1 MAKILV
7 KLKENSFLD
16 LYKNQYIMA
25 DRPYVVEQSSAIE
38 SVCAQGKM
46 EVLCNTLK
54 PEASDEKLQEFLKKD
69 KDGLKAFL
77 AEYDAKAVKAPA
89 QNNQNQNQN
98 PGNGKDGGNAKS
110 KK

>member
-25 DRPYVVEQSSAIE
+25 DRPYVVETSSAIE
-38 SVCAQGKM
+38 AICAQGKM
-46 EVLCNTLK
+46 EVICNTLK
-54 PEASDEKLQEFLKKD
+54 EDASDEELQKFLKKD
-69 KDGLKAFL
+69 DLKGFL
-77 AEYDAKAVKAPA
+77 AKYDANAKPVENNNPAPA
-89 QNNQNQNQN
+89 KAQTQA
-98 PGNGKDGGNAKS
+98 P

>member
-46 EVLCNTLK
+46 EVLCNTLNQ
-54 PEASDEKLQEFLKKD
+54 EASDEILQGFLKKD
-69 KDGLKAFL
+69 DLKGFLAKYDLKA
-77 AEYDAKAVKAPA
+77 EKAPA
-89 QNNQNQNQN
+89 PAQANQNQN
-98 PGNGKDGGNAKS
+98 PNNGKDSGNAKP

>member
-25 DRPYVVEQSSAIE
+25 DRAYIVEQSPAIE
-38 SVCAQGKM
+38 SICAQGQM

-54 PEASDEKLQEFLKKD
+54 QEATDEELKKFLD
-69 KDGLKAFL
+69 KKDLKGFL
-77 AEYDAKAVKAPA
+77 AKYDAKAKPPVNPS
-89 QNNQNQNQN
+89 QNTGNENQN
-98 PGNGKDGGNAKS
+98 P

>member
-25 DRPYVVEQSSAIE
+25 DRPYVVEQSPAIE
-38 SVCAQGKM
+38 AICAQGNM
-46 EVLCNTLK
+46 SVVCNTLK
-54 PEASDEKLQEFLKKD
+54 EDASDAELQKFLKKD
-69 KDGLKAFL
+69 DLKGFL
-77 AEYDAKAVKAPA
+77 AKYDANAKQP
-89 QNNQNQNQN
+89 QNNANPQPQNNAN
-98 PGNGKDGGNAKS
+98 P